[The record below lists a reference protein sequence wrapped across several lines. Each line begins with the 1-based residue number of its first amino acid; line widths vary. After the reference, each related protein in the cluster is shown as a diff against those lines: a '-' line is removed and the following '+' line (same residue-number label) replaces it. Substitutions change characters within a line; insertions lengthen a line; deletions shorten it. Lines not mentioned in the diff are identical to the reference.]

1 MRSAGSVLKPGSEN
15 VAVMETEKNVE
26 VKAVIPKVF
35 EEFICYVSE
44 SLGIP
49 EEKLAGMFI
58 GDSLSTLSS
67 FIPDEYRDDWKAVMG
82 FADEENTFSPEVV
95 ERVLPGL
102 AVMFILKKHHEALEQ
117 KAGEGIITMRLSG
130 RRAEIA
136 KWVEERTG
144 KPIEQV
150 IMEALMREYQELKE

>member
-1 MRSAGSVLKPGSEN
+1 
-15 VAVMETEKNVE
+15 
-26 VKAVIPKVF
+26 
-35 EEFICYVSE
+35 VSE

-67 FIPDEYRDDWKAVMG
+67 FIPDEYRDDWKAVME
-82 FADEENTFSPEVV
+82 FADGENTFSPEVV

-102 AVMFILKKHHEALEQ
+102 AMTFIVKKRDEAMEQ
-117 KAGEGIITMRLSG
+117 KAREGIITMRLTG
-130 RRAEIA
+130 RRAQIA
-136 KWVEERTG
+136 EWVEEKTG

-150 IMEALMREYQELKE
+150 IMDALMREYQELKKLKE